1 MAWQMVVY
9 CNNISARE
17 NSRVSALSNNVSEP
31 PIFDGHNDVL
41 TRLWK
46 KSPQQ
51 AHQLFLD
58 GDGEGHIDLPRMRQG
73 GMGGG
78 FFAMWIPNEEA
89 LDIQYDAMQGDSY
102 DLPLPSPVPQSK
114 ALQVALA
121 QAAILI
127 RIERESAGQVKI
139 CHSAS
144 DISDCLASNQIA
156 AVLHL
161 EGAEPIDPDFTAL
174 EVLYAS
180 GLRSLGPV
188 WSRPT
193 IYGNGVPFRYPSS
206 PDIGAGLTDDGKR
219 LIRACNERNIMVDL
233 SHVNEKG
240 FRDVAAI
247 SDAPL
252 VATHSN
258 AHAICPSAR
267 NLTDW
272 QLGAIRESNGM
283 VGVNFATCFLRA
295 DGQMLSKTPL
305 QDVLQHLDYLID
317 KLGEDRVG
325 FGSDFDGAVVPD
337 GIGSAAGLLQLRE
350 AMTGHGYDAALQEK
364 ICFGNWL
371 SVLSRSIG

>member
-1 MAWQMVVY
+1 
-9 CNNISARE
+9 
-17 NSRVSALSNNVSEP
+17 LSDTVTRP

-46 KSPQQ
+46 KSPLL
-51 AHQLFLD
+51 AHQLFLN
-58 GDGEGHIDLPRMRQG
+58 GDGEGHLDLPRMQQG
-73 GMGGG
+73 GMCGG
-78 FFAMWIPNEEA
+78 FFALWIPNEVA
-89 LDIQYDAMQGDSY
+89 LDTQYDAMHGDSY
-102 DLPLPSPVPQSK
+102 DLPLPPPVAQSE

-121 QAAILI
+121 QAAILH
-127 RIERESAGQVKI
+127 RIERESDGQVKI

-144 DISDCLASNQIA
+144 DISGCLSNSRVA
-156 AVLHL
+156 AILHL
-161 EGAEPIDPDFTAL
+161 EGAEPIDPDFAAL

-206 PDIGAGLTDDGKR
+206 PDVGAGLTDDGKR
-219 LIRACNERNIMVDL
+219 LIRACNELNILVDL
-233 SHVNEKG
+233 SHLNEKG
-240 FRDVAAI
+240 FHDVAAI

-258 AHAICPSAR
+258 VHAICPSAR

-272 QLGAIRESNGM
+272 QLSAIRESDGM
-283 VGVNFATCFLRA
+283 VGVNLATCFLRA
-295 DGQMLSKTPL
+295 DGQMLSQTPL
-305 QDVLQHLDYLID
+305 LDVLIHLDYLID

-325 FGSDFDGAVVPD
+325 FGSDFDGAVVPEA
-337 GIGSAAGLLQLRE
+337 IGSAAGLPQLRQ
-350 AMTGHGYDAALQEK
+350 AMTDHGYDAALQEK
-364 ICFGNWL
+364 ICFTNWI

>member
-1 MAWQMVVY
+1 M
-9 CNNISARE
+9 SDT
-17 NSRVSALSNNVSEP
+17 VSGP

-46 KSPQQ
+46 KSPEK
-51 AHQLFLD
+51 AHKLFVD
-58 GDGEGHIDLPRMRQG
+58 GDGEGHLDLPRIQQG

-78 FFAMWIPNEEA
+78 FFAMWIPGEQE
-89 LDIQYDAMQGDSY
+89 LDANYEAMQGDSY
-102 DLPLPSPVPQSK
+102 DLPLPSPVVQPD
-114 ALQVALA
+114 ALRVALA

-139 CHSAS
+139 CYSAA
-144 DISDCLASNQIA
+144 DISHCLSNNKVA
-156 AVLHL
+156 AILHL
-161 EGAEPIDPDFTAL
+161 EGAEPIDPDFISL
-174 EVLYAS
+174 EVLYAA

-193 IYGNGVPFRYPSS
+193 IYGNGVPFRYPST

-219 LIRACNERNIMVDL
+219 LIRSCNELNILVDL
-233 SHVNEKG
+233 AHLNEKG

-258 AHAICPSAR
+258 VHAICPSAR

-272 QLGAIRESNGM
+272 QLGAIRESDGM

-295 DGQMLSKTPL
+295 DGQMQAQTPL
-305 QDVLQHLDYLID
+305 QDILQHLDYLID

-325 FGSDFDGAVVPD
+325 FGSDFDGAVVPER
-337 GIGSAAGLLQLRE
+337 IGSAAGLPHLRQ
-350 AMTGHGYDAALQEK
+350 AMNDHGYDTALQEK
-364 ICFGNWL
+364 ICFGNWVSL
-371 SVLSRSIG
+371 LSRTIG

>member
-1 MAWQMVVY
+1 MQ
-9 CNNISARE
+9 
-17 NSRVSALSNNVSEP
+17 
-31 PIFDGHNDVL
+31 
-41 TRLWK
+41 
-46 KSPQQ
+46 
-51 AHQLFLD
+51 
-58 GDGEGHIDLPRMRQG
+58 QG
-73 GMGGG
+73 GMRGG
-78 FFAMWIPNEEA
+78 FFAMWIPGDDV
-89 LDIQYDAMQGDSY
+89 LDVHYDAMQGASY
-102 DLPLPSPVPQSK
+102 DLPLPPPVAQSD

-127 RIERESAGQVKI
+127 RIERESGGQVKI
-139 CHSAS
+139 CHDAS
-144 DISDCLASNQIA
+144 DISTCLSNNQIA
-156 AVLHL
+156 AILHL

-174 EVLYAS
+174 EVLYAA

-193 IYGNGVPFRYPSS
+193 IYGHGVPFRYPSS

-219 LIRACNERNIMVDL
+219 LIRACNELNIMVDL
-233 SHVNEKG
+233 SHLNEKG

-272 QLGAIRESNGM
+272 QLGAIRESDGM

-317 KLGEDRVG
+317 KLGEDKVG

-337 GIGSAAGLLQLRE
+337 GIGSAAGLPQLRK
-350 AMTGHGYDAALQEK
+350 AMSDHGYDAELQEK